1 MYESAA
7 SGAAATTP
15 TAGGYTV
22 GPVATITAKG
32 ARNVALRDSA
42 VAAVAAAAT
51 GSGGT
56 AVTTGTAGGLA
67 RACRRGGTVAAG
79 ATGRRAGSAMA
90 ARAAVAAGLITDAG
104 HICRAVP
111 GAGRGPGVGLTPFA
125 PARPAPPVPPAPPWP
140 NSPALPPLPPA
151 PPMPAATLVPP
162 TPPLPPLPHN
172 HPRSTGTAGRAGTT
186 GPAVAAVADQPG
198 RASAAA
204 GLTEPASRAVATV
217 AKQQPAGRAR
227 LPGCRPVGAVSDQ
240 RAPQKRLGGRIHR
253 TQQTPLNSGLSA
265 GIPTRGRSQRLHKL
279 LVKRC
284 HLYAERLI
292 LPSMG
297 PEQPRNRRRH
307 FIGSRS
313 HHFRRR
319 HRRGR
324 ISRAHLRT
332 NTR

>member
-1 MYESAA
+1 MSYVIATPEMMATAAFDLARIGSQVSAA
-7 SGAAATTP
+7 
-15 TAGGYTV
+15 
-22 GPVATITAKG
+22 
-32 ARNVALRDSA
+32 SA
-42 VAAVAAAAT
+42 VAAMP
-51 GSGGT
+51 
-56 AVTTGTAGGLA
+56 TTEV
-67 RACRRGGTVAAG
+67 VAAG
-79 ATGRRAGSAMA
+79 ADEVSAGIAALFSAHAQEYQALSAQAAAFHDQFVHTLTAA
-90 ARAAVAAGLITDAG
+90 ARWYTATEIANAAAMRVVLGAVNAPTQTLLGRPLIGDGAHGTAPGQPGGAGGLLFGNGGNGAAGAVGQVGGAGGAAGLFGIG
-104 HICRAVP
+104 
-111 GAGRGPGVGLTPFA
+111 G
-125 PARPAPPVPPAPPWP
+125 
-140 NSPALPPLPPA
+140 
-151 PPMPAATLVPP
+151 
-162 TPPLPPLPHN
+162 
-172 HPRSTGTAGRAGTT
+172 
-186 GPAVAAVADQPG
+186 
-198 RASAAA
+198 ASAAA

>member
-111 GAGRGPGVGLTPFA
+111 GAGRGAGRGIDPVCPGEAGAAGTTGAAMAEQPGVAAVA
-125 PARPAPPVPPAPPWP
+125 PQPPPVP
-140 NSPALPPLPPA
+140 
-151 PPMPAATLVPP
+151 
-162 TPPLPPLPHN
+162 
-172 HPRSTGTAGRAGTT
+172 TGTAGRAGTT

>member
-111 GAGRGPGVGLTPFA
+111 GAGRG
-125 PARPAPPVPPAPPWP
+125 
-140 NSPALPPLPPA
+140 
-151 PPMPAATLVPP
+151 
-162 TPPLPPLPHN
+162 
-172 HPRSTGTAGRAGTT
+172 AGRGIDPVCPGEAGAAGTT
-186 GPAVAAVADQPG
+186 GAAMAEQPGVAAVTARTPDACGHAGAADTAVAA
-198 RASAAA
+198 
-204 GLTEPASRAVATV
+204 
-217 AKQQPAGRAR
+217 
-227 LPGCRPVGAVSDQ
+227 
-240 RAPQKRLGGRIHR
+240 
-253 TQQTPLNSGLSA
+253 
-265 GIPTRGRSQRLHKL
+265 
-279 LVKRC
+279 
-284 HLYAERLI
+284 
-292 LPSMG
+292 
-297 PEQPRNRRRH
+297 
-307 FIGSRS
+307 
-313 HHFRRR
+313 
-319 HRRGR
+319 
-324 ISRAHLRT
+324 
-332 NTR
+332 

>member
-111 GAGRGPGVGLTPFA
+111 GAGRG
-125 PARPAPPVPPAPPWP
+125 
-140 NSPALPPLPPA
+140 
-151 PPMPAATLVPP
+151 
-162 TPPLPPLPHN
+162 
-172 HPRSTGTAGRAGTT
+172 AGRGIDPVCPGEAGAAGTT
-186 GPAVAAVADQPG
+186 GAAMAEQPGVAAVTARTPDACGHAGAADTS
-198 RASAAA
+198 SAAA
-204 GLTEPASRAVATV
+204 ATTSVVGIAAAALAALTCEPILAKSKAAVASSCGV
-217 AKQQPAGRAR
+217 AITNDTSHLPIPHIAAPCPQRPRDLWSLAGGPDYGRDGPRSDSPRRAA
-227 LPGCRPVGAVSDQ
+227 CCAS
-240 RAPQKRLGGRIHR
+240 
-253 TQQTPLNSGLSA
+253 
-265 GIPTRGRSQRLHKL
+265 
-279 LVKRC
+279 
-284 HLYAERLI
+284 
-292 LPSMG
+292 
-297 PEQPRNRRRH
+297 
-307 FIGSRS
+307 
-313 HHFRRR
+313 
-319 HRRGR
+319 
-324 ISRAHLRT
+324 
-332 NTR
+332 